1 MQANGWRITGERVVC
16 RTTIVEAKVYLDCV
30 LASTLFRLGW
40 QPSLSSFSLSLFT
53 SGVDASASALTYLI
67 TASHSSGHPTSTRRL
82 RIECAFSQ
90 CCTNHGADEEATA
103 MRDGRNRRV
112 ALSLFLSLSRSSR
125 LERGPS
131 ERLSPVD
138 PASHS
143 ANHSASHSTS
153 RFLDVLNLIIKTVA
167 VYRTRISLAFYFKRP
182 READARRSA
191 VWQFGQKSFAFA
203 KTFSRSLL
211 QSSFSRVTCAW

>member
-1 MQANGWRITGERVVC
+1 
-16 RTTIVEAKVYLDCV
+16 
-30 LASTLFRLGW
+30 
-40 QPSLSSFSLSLFT
+40 
-53 SGVDASASALTYLI
+53 
-67 TASHSSGHPTSTRRL
+67 
-82 RIECAFSQ
+82 
-90 CCTNHGADEEATA
+90 

-138 PASHS
+138 P

-191 VWQFGQKSFAFA
+191 VWQFGQKKFRVRENFFSFTSPKFFLSSDLCLV
-203 KTFSRSLL
+203 KSKSDRSLDRNCVDVL
-211 QSSFSRVTCAW
+211 QLSPLLWNFIEPDSLIASRYPARYSSQILELSGNFVA